1 MEKIRDR
8 AVVIFLLLGFPIV
21 ICVALFWPWSDSIGR
36 FTFIM
41 IGLFGLFGVPL
52 FLSHNLFHRWHL
64 MFLPMGFLAILI
76 LASFVLLGV
85 TTDQWVGVIQDKA
98 VSWSEGEQFYT
109 LTVTKGE
116 TSVNIGVSASTYNK
130 VRIGLV
136 VRVRHVQQG
145 IFDDNAVDIIG

>member
-1 MEKIRDR
+1 
-8 AVVIFLLLGFPIV
+8 
-21 ICVALFWPWSDSIGR
+21 
-36 FTFIM
+36 
-41 IGLFGLFGVPL
+41 
-52 FLSHNLFHRWHL
+52 

-76 LASFVLLGV
+76 LASFVLPGV

-130 VRIGLV
+130 VRIGQV
-136 VRVRHVQQG
+136 VRVRHIQQG
-145 IFDDNAVDIIG
+145 ILDDNVVDIIG